1 MAEVIQQA
9 LGVESTLISGAKGE
23 FTVRVDGRTV
33 AQKSGDDFPSPE
45 RCLEQVRGAIE
56 GRS

>member
-1 MAEVIQQA
+1 MAAAIQQA
-9 LGVESTLISGAKGE
+9 LGVDSKLISGAKGE
-23 FTVRVDGRTV
+23 FTVRVDGRIV

-56 GRS
+56 SPS